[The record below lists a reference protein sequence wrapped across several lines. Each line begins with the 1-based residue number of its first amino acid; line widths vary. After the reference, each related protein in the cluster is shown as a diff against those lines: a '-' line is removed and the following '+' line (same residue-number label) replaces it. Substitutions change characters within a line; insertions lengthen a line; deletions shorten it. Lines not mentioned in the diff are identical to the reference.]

1 MDLLNTLDIDLILK
15 VAFLLVIIMYSVF
28 AFVIFNQIRA
38 MNSIV
43 YVPHSSQILSVISVV
58 HLVFAISLFLSSVVI
73 L

>member
-1 MDLLNTLDIDLILK
+1 MDLLNSFNIDLILK
-15 VAFLLVIIMYSVF
+15 VAFLLVIAMYIVF

-43 YVPHSSQILSVISVV
+43 YVPNSSRILSIISVV
-58 HLVFAISLFLSSVVI
+58 HLVFAISLFLAVVVI